1 MKKKLAILAV
11 LTLLG
16 ACTSTEKT
24 DNKTTAKV
32 TVKKEAEVNVTKE
45 AMLIPIN
52 NTNDQN
58 TAKLLWSELS
68 KGLSANS
75 DKFMTGQEV
84 EKLVKAAGYT
94 YGDQL
99 TQLDTVEKKLNFQT
113 KLNVEGLDGLVFLTV
128 NEIDSSLSKNPFSPK
143 TTRIVKA
150 KAVLY
155 VNGVEART
163 YDIEGTETKKISKE
177 VLSTILTIGGAF
189 ATDKDMEAVIISIMA
204 ITDPAMRTEVA
215 EAVLAMSGS
224 LGTKLET
231 LMLEKGILK
240 ESPYQVAINNAV
252 ENATKAL

>member
-16 ACTSTEKT
+16 ACTSTQNME
-24 DNKTTAKV
+24 DKTTTKA
-32 TVKKEAEVNVTKE
+32 TVQKESEVNVTKE
-45 AMLIPIN
+45 AILIPIN
-52 NTNDQN
+52 NTNDQTN
-58 TAKLLWSELS
+58 AKLLWTELS
-68 KGLSANS
+68 KEVSAHS
-75 DKFMTGQEV
+75 DKFMTGPEV
-84 EKLVKAAGYT
+84 EKLVKATGYS

-128 NEIDSSLSKNPFSPK
+128 DEIDSSFSKNPFSPK
-143 TTRIVKA
+143 TTRTVKA

-155 VNGVEART
+155 VNGVETRT
-163 YDIEGTETKKISKE
+163 YDIEGTEIKKVSKE
-177 VLSTILTIGGAF
+177 ALGIILTIGGSF
-189 ATDKDMEAVIISIMA
+189 ATDHDIEGAIVSILA
-204 ITDPAMRTEVA
+204 ITDPEMRSEVA

-240 ESPYQVAINNAV
+240 ESPYQVAINKAV

>member
-16 ACTSTEKT
+16 ACTSTE
-24 DNKTTAKV
+24 NKENKAGTEVNV
-32 TVKKEAEVNVTKE
+32 TKEAEINVTKE

-52 NTNDQN
+52 NTNDQTN
-58 TAKLLWSELS
+58 AKLLWTELS
-68 KGLSANS
+68 KGLSEKS
-75 DKFMTGQEV
+75 DKFMTGEEV
-84 EKLVKAAGYT
+84 EKLVKASGYT

-128 NEIDSSLSKNPFSPK
+128 DEIDSSFSKNPFSPK
-143 TTRIVKA
+143 TTRTVKA

-177 VLSTILTIGGAF
+177 ALATILAIGGSF
-189 ATDKDMEAVIISIMA
+189 ATDNDMLGVIVSVMA
-204 ITDPAMRTEVA
+204 ITDPGMRAEVA
-215 EAVLAMSGS
+215 NAVLAMSGP

-240 ESPYQVAINNAV
+240 DSPYQVAINNAV
-252 ENATKAL
+252 KNAEKSL